1 MARRKKQDE
10 EEQENINNESDDS
23 FGLPE
28 VDYQPLNREEPPT
41 TTVETETTTY
51 TSSTSTPEP
60 EPEPVRE
67 EYVEREEYVGRE
79 EEVIEDP
86 QYNDPQPSYV
96 EEDEDDESSPIWPK
110 VLIVVLLLAIA
121 GGAGYYF
128 GFYRPEQQAKADL
141 AKKEQEAREK
151 EAARKEA
158 DRLAALKLEE
168 DEKRRADSLATLKPA
183 AGTIEALSER
193 TGRYYVVVASAIDDD
208 LIHDHAV
215 KLSKAGVTCWI
226 IPPFGKTKFSRLAVD
241 YKDNYAD
248 AQATADGMKGG
259 DYGNEIWVVKY

>member
-28 VDYQPLNREEPPT
+28 VEYQPLNREEPPT
-41 TTVETETTTY
+41 TTTVETETTY
-51 TSSTSTPEP
+51 TTSTPEP

-67 EYVEREEYVGRE
+67 EYVEREE
-79 EEVIEDP
+79 EVIEDP
-86 QYNDPQPSYV
+86 EYNAPEPSYV
-96 EEDEDDESSPIWPK
+96 EEDEESSPVWPK
-110 VLIVVLLLAIA
+110 VLIVVLLLAI
-121 GGAGYYF
+121 GGAAGYYF
-128 GFYRPEQQAKADL
+128 GFYRPEQQAKEERARQ
-141 AKKEQEAREK
+141 EQEAREK
-151 EAARKEA
+151 DEARKKAEA
-158 DRLAALKLEE
+158 DAALARDEA
-168 DEKRRADSLATLKPA
+168 EKRRADSLANLKPA
-183 AGTIEALSER
+183 VGTIEALSER

-208 LIHDHAV
+208 LIHDHAA

-241 YKDNYAD
+241 YKDSYAD

>member
-28 VDYQPLNREEPPT
+28 VEYQPLNREEPPT
-41 TTVETETTTY
+41 TTIETEETTY
-51 TSSTSTPEP
+51 TSSTSTSEP

-67 EYVEREEYVGRE
+67 EYVEREE
-79 EEVIEDP
+79 EVIEEREPEYD
-86 QYNDPQPSYV
+86 DSQPSYV
-96 EEDEDDESSPIWPK
+96 EEEEESSPIWPK
-110 VLIVVLLLAIA
+110 VLIAILILAVVGAI
-121 GGAGYYF
+121 GYYLA
-128 GFYRPEQQAKADL
+128 FYRPQQLAKEEQ
-141 AKKEQEAREK
+141 AKKEQLAREA

-158 DRLAALKLEE
+158 DRIAALKREE
-168 DEKRRADSLATLKPA
+168 DEKRRADSLANLKPA

-241 YKDNYAD
+241 YKDNYTD

-259 DYGNEIWVVKY
+259 DYGNDIWVVKY

>member
-28 VDYQPLNREEPPT
+28 VEYQPLNREEPPT
-41 TTVETETTTY
+41 PTVETETTY
-51 TSSTSTPEP
+51 TTSTPEPEP

-67 EYVEREEYVGRE
+67 EYVEREE
-79 EEVIEDP
+79 EVIEDP
-86 QYNDPQPSYV
+86 EYNAPEPSYV
-96 EEDEDDESSPIWPK
+96 EEEDEESSPVWPK
-110 VLIVVLLLAIA
+110 VLIVILLLAIA
-121 GGAGYYF
+121 GAAGYYLA
-128 GFYRPEQQAKADL
+128 FYRPEQQAKEDRARQ
-141 AKKEQEAREK
+141 EQEAREK
-151 EAARKEA
+151 EEARKEA
-158 DRLAALKLEE
+158 DRLAAIKLEE
-168 DEKRRADSLATLKPA
+168 DEKRRADSLANLKPA
-183 AGTIEALSER
+183 VGTIEALSER

-208 LIHDHAV
+208 LIRDHAA

-226 IPPFGKTKFSRLAVD
+226 IPPFGKTKFSRLAVE
-241 YKDNYAD
+241 YKDTYAD

>member
-28 VDYQPLNREEPPT
+28 VEYQPLNREEPPT
-41 TTVETETTTY
+41 TTVEEETTY

-67 EYVEREEYVGRE
+67 EYVEREE
-79 EEVIEDP
+79 EVIEEP
-86 QYNDPQPSYV
+86 EYNDNDSQPSYV
-96 EEDEDDESSPIWPK
+96 EEEEEESSPIWPK
-110 VLIVVLLLAIA
+110 VLIVILVLAVAGAI
-121 GGAGYYF
+121 GYYF
-128 GFYRPEQQAKADL
+128 AFYRPQQL
-141 AKKEQEAREK
+141 AKEELARQEQRDRDA
-151 EAARKEA
+151 EAARKKAEA
-158 DRLAALKLEE
+158 DAALAREE
-168 DEKRRADSLATLKPA
+168 DEKRRADSLANLKPEV
-183 AGTIEALSER
+183 GTIEALSER

-208 LIHDHAV
+208 LIRDHAA

-241 YKDNYAD
+241 YKDNYTD

-259 DYGNEIWVVKY
+259 DYGNDIWVVKY

>member
-28 VDYQPLNREEPPT
+28 VEYQPLNREEPPT
-41 TTVETETTTY
+41 TTVETETTTTY
-51 TSSTSTPEP
+51 TSSTSTPEPEP

-67 EYVEREEYVGRE
+67 EYVEREE

-96 EEDEDDESSPIWPK
+96 EEDEESSPRWPK
-110 VLIVVLLLAIA
+110 VLIVILVLAVAGAI
-121 GGAGYYF
+121 GYYF
-128 GFYRPEQQAKADL
+128 AFYRPEQL
-141 AKKEQEAREK
+141 AKEERARQEQRDRDA
-151 EAARKEA
+151 EAARKKAEA
-158 DRLAALKLEE
+158 DAALAREE
-168 DEKRRADSLATLKPA
+168 DEKRRADSLANLKPA
-183 AGTIEALSER
+183 VGTIEALSER

>member
-28 VDYQPLNREEPPT
+28 VEYQPLNREEPPT
-41 TTVETETTTY
+41 TTVETETTY
-51 TSSTSTPEP
+51 TTTSTPEP

-67 EYVEREEYVGRE
+67 EYVEEEYVERE
-79 EEVIEDP
+79 EEVIEEP
-86 QYNDPQPSYV
+86 EYNEPEPSYV
-96 EEDEDDESSPIWPK
+96 EEEDEESSPVWPK
-110 VLIVVLLLAIA
+110 VLIVILLLAIA
-121 GGAGYYF
+121 GAAGYYF
-128 GFYRPEQQAKADL
+128 AFYRPEQQAKEAL
-141 AKKEQEAREK
+141 AEKELLAREA

-168 DEKRRADSLATLKPA
+168 DEKRRADSLANVKPA
-183 AGTIEALSER
+183 EGSIEALSER

-208 LIHDHAV
+208 LIRDHAA

-226 IPPFGKTKFSRLAVD
+226 IPPFGKTKFSRLAVE
-241 YKDNYAD
+241 YKDTYAD

>member
-28 VDYQPLNREEPPT
+28 VEYQPLNREEPPAA
-41 TTVETETTTY
+41 TVEAETTY
-51 TSSTSTPEP
+51 TSSESTSEP

-67 EYVEREEYVGRE
+67 EYVEREE
-79 EEVIEDP
+79 EEVIEEP
-86 QYNDPQPSYV
+86 QYTDSQPSYI
-96 EEDEDDESSPIWPK
+96 EEEEESSPVWPK
-110 VLIVVLLLAIA
+110 VLIVILLLAI
-121 GGAGYYF
+121 GGAAGYYF
-128 GFYRPEQQAKADL
+128 GFYRPEQQAKEDL
-141 AKKEQEAREK
+141 ARKEQQAREA

-168 DEKRRADSLATLKPA
+168 DEKRRADSLANLKPE

-208 LIHDHAV
+208 LIRDHAA

-241 YKDNYAD
+241 YKDTYAD

>member
-28 VDYQPLNREEPPT
+28 VEYQPLNREEPPT
-41 TTVETETTTY
+41 TTVETETTY
-51 TSSTSTPEP
+51 TTTSTPEP

-67 EYVEREEYVGRE
+67 EYVEREE
-79 EEVIEDP
+79 EVIEEP
-86 QYNDPQPSYV
+86 EYNAPEPSYV
-96 EEDEDDESSPIWPK
+96 EEEDEESAPVWPK
-110 VLIVVLLLAIA
+110 VLIVILLLAIA
-121 GGAGYYF
+121 GAAGYYF
-128 GFYRPEQQAKADL
+128 GFYRPEQTAKEERARQ
-141 AKKEQEAREK
+141 EQLAREK
-151 EAARKEA
+151 EETRIQA
-158 DRLAALKLEE
+158 DRLAAIKREE
-168 DEKRRADSLATLKPA
+168 DEKRRADSLANLKPA

-208 LIHDHAV
+208 LIRDHAN

-226 IPPFGKTKFSRLAVD
+226 IPPFGRTKFSRLAVE
-241 YKDNYAD
+241 YKDTYAD